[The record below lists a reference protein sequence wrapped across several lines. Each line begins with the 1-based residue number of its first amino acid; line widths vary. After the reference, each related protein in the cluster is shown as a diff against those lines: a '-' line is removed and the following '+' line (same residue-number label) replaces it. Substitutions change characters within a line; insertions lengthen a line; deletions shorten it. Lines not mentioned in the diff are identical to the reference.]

1 MILNLKFHSVFFPY
15 SLCLLCFNWRF
26 RKLKKE
32 TKTKN
37 PCSTYVY
44 RKNITARAESHCLR
58 SMYLCMLSLS
68 THKCTRLY
76 ARVQR
81 EKYAL
86 ARKWPI
92 TNWEDWHLNK
102 QQYNTALC
110 CMRRAGKD
118 SQDEVDMFSQRWPL
132 VLVINVEQLFTSEKK
147 EKTCSRKRGNERA

>member
-1 MILNLKFHSVFFPY
+1 
-15 SLCLLCFNWRF
+15 
-26 RKLKKE
+26 
-32 TKTKN
+32 
-37 PCSTYVY
+37 
-44 RKNITARAESHCLR
+44 
-58 SMYLCMLSLS
+58 MLSLS

-118 SQDEVDMFSQRWPL
+118 SQDEVDMFSQR
-132 VLVINVEQLFTSEKK
+132 
-147 EKTCSRKRGNERA
+147 